1 MGTPSYMAPEQA
13 EGKSRE
19 SGPAVDTYALVRI
32 LYQMLTGRP
41 PFTGDTTIDVLMQ
54 VIWDQPMPPSRR
66 QRGAARPGED
76 LSEVPGK
83 GPPPALRQRGRSRRR
98 IWGAF
103 LAGEPVKTALDP
115 LAGARRHVGQALSR
129 SCHGDGDDC
138 VGGDARDGGKRD
150 WGVVGSGGGSAC
162 AKLKTTNDQLEIAV
176 DVAENAKIVAE
187 NRKVIA
193 EKATAS
199 EKKAKDELAIAKQ
212 TVDHFLY
219 CDRIL
224 LVWKY
229 LQAGDT
235 AQAKASHKECDEL
248 HRKFEVVSTKEP
260 P

>member
-1 MGTPSYMAPEQA
+1 M
-13 EGKSRE
+13 
-19 SGPAVDTYALVRI
+19 
-32 LYQMLTGRP
+32 
-41 PFTGDTTIDVLMQ
+41 
-54 VIWDQPMPPSRR
+54 
-66 QRGAARPGED
+66 
-76 LSEVPGK
+76 
-83 GPPPALRQRGRSRRR
+83 
-98 IWGAF
+98 
-103 LAGEPVKTALDP
+103 
-115 LAGARRHVGQALSR
+115 GQALSR

-150 WGVVGSGGGSAC
+150 WGVVGSGGGSC

-248 HRKFEVVSTKEP
+248 HRKFEWYQLKNRLEPEVVSLGGHKFPVQFIAFSPDSLQVAWRANDFSAVLWNMRLGAAHRQEKQFQRVSP
-260 P
+260 QSRHRQPVVGRRQWDRN